1 MIKAVIF
8 DFGGTLDTNGI
19 HWSEKFRMTYEEARL
34 NIKPEDFN
42 EAYVKAEPKM
52 YETVLE
58 NDDLFATIQKQSYLQ
73 LVYLVENKGYKFYN
87 SPGVVATDISMR
99 CCNYVNKCIANVIP
113 LLEEFKDR
121 IKYSLVS
128 NFYGNIKSV
137 LRSLDIDNYFDSI
150 IDSTTVNIRK
160 PDARIFS
167 LALSE
172 LKIKAE
178 HTIAVGDSYERDILP
193 AKNLGCKTA
202 WLNVQS
208 WTMPKDISAADFIM
222 KDIKDLRNI
231 INKLNID

>member
-1 MIKAVIF
+1 MIEAVIF

-58 NDDLFATIQKQSYLQ
+58 DDDLFTTLQKQSYLQ
-73 LVYLVENKGYKFYN
+73 LTYLIENKGYKFYN

-99 CCNYVNKCIANVIP
+99 CCSYVNKCIADVIP
-113 LLEEFKDR
+113 LLEEFKGK

-160 PDARIFS
+160 PDERIFS
-167 LALSE
+167 LVLSE
-172 LKIKAE
+172 LKTEAE
-178 HTIAVGDSYERDILP
+178 HTISVGDSYDRDIVP
-193 AKNLGCKTA
+193 SKKLGCKTA

-208 WTMPKDISAADFIM
+208 WTIPEDTSAADFIM
-222 KDIKDLRNI
+222 KDIKDLSNI
-231 INKLNID
+231 IHKLNIG

>member
-1 MIKAVIF
+1 MIEAVIF

-19 HWSEKFRMTYEEARL
+19 HWSEKFRMTYDEAKL

-58 NDDLFATIQKQSYLQ
+58 DDDMFTTLQKQSYLQ
-73 LVYLVENKGYKFYN
+73 LEYLVENKDYKFYN

-99 CCNYVNKCIANVIP
+99 CCNYVNKCIAEAIP
-113 LLEEFKDR
+113 LLEEFKGK
-121 IKYSLVS
+121 IKYSIVS

-137 LRSLDIDNYFDSI
+137 LRSLEINNYFDSI

-160 PDARIFS
+160 PDEGIFR

-172 LKIKAE
+172 LKVKAE
-178 HTIAVGDSYERDILP
+178 HTIAVGDSYDKDILP
-193 AKNLGCKTA
+193 AKKLGCKTA

-208 WTMPKDISAADFIM
+208 WTKPEDISAADFI
-222 KDIKDLRNI
+222 IKDFKELKNI
-231 INKLNID
+231 INKFNFD